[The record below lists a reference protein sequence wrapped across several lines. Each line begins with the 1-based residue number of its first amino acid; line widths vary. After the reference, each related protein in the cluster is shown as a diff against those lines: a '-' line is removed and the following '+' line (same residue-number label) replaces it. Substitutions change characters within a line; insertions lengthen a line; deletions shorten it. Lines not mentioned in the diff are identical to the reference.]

1 MGCEDEV
8 MKIAKR
14 LDKMASGSSDDQT
27 QALDL
32 LKNLQE
38 LPITLEILQRT
49 RIGMTVN
56 SLRKSSNDEEVI
68 TLAKVLIKSWKKL
81 LSGTP
86 SSKEAPAKEPEPK
99 PSASA
104 KQTAA
109 AAGRPNAKQT
119 SFPADTTNAVRLKC
133 RELLSSAL
141 KCEDMPEGC
150 NTDSLAAKIEENILC
165 LLALSYIRIYN
176 EFGDTN
182 NKYKNRVRSRVSNL
196 KDSKNPAL
204 RLNVLHGAIEPE
216 RIARMTAEY
225 VDSDAD
231 EELLFNIPF
240 TGNVKLKSILVV
252 GGDAGMHPSKIR
264 MFKNRPQM
272 TFDDARAT
280 PEQEFELQP
289 DASGNLE
296 YPVRAVKFSSVH
308 HLSLHFPSNF
318 GSETTRVYYIGLH
331 GEYTEAQRQ
340 GVVLCSYESAA
351 NPADHKVQQQQRA
364 NMMIQ

>member
-38 LPITLEILQRT
+38 LPITLEILQ
-49 RIGMTVN
+49 
-56 SLRKSSNDEEVI
+56 SSNDEEVI

-104 KQTAA
+104 KQSTAA
-109 AAGRPNAKQT
+109 SGRPNAKQT

-150 NTDSLAAKIEENILC
+150 NTDSLAAKIEENILY
-165 LLALSYIRIYN
+165 A
-176 EFGDTN
+176 
-182 NKYKNRVRSRVSNL
+182 
-196 KDSKNPAL
+196 
-204 RLNVLHGAIEPE
+204 
-216 RIARMTAEY
+216 
-225 VDSDAD
+225 
-231 EELLFNIPF
+231 
-240 TGNVKLKSILVV
+240 
-252 GGDAGMHPSKIR
+252 
-264 MFKNRPQM
+264 
-272 TFDDARAT
+272 
-280 PEQEFELQP
+280 
-289 DASGNLE
+289 
-296 YPVRAVKFSSVH
+296 FS
-308 HLSLHFPSNF
+308 
-318 GSETTRVYYIGLH
+318 
-331 GEYTEAQRQ
+331 
-340 GVVLCSYESAA
+340 CC
-351 NPADHKVQQQQRA
+351 
-364 NMMIQ
+364 

>member
-1 MGCEDEV
+1 MYNLSDVRTFVYSTLLVGKKRVAVALSVLVSFAQVGVATASMAHHHHHHGDGGDPCGGHGGASSQGPETGLQYSLYS
-8 MKIAKR
+8 KIDLDNVQCLNEIKEGSGKLVFKPWEKR
-14 LDKMASGSSDDQT
+14 LD
-27 QALDL
+27 
-32 LKNLQE
+32 
-38 LPITLEILQRT
+38 
-49 RIGMTVN
+49 
-56 SLRKSSNDEEVI
+56 
-68 TLAKVLIKSWKKL
+68 
-81 LSGTP
+81 
-86 SSKEAPAKEPEPK
+86 
-99 PSASA
+99 
-104 KQTAA
+104 
-109 AAGRPNAKQT
+109 
-119 SFPADTTNAVRLKC
+119 
-133 RELLSSAL
+133 RE
-141 KCEDMPEGC
+141 K
-150 NTDSLAAKIEENILC
+150 
-165 LLALSYIRIYN
+165 
-176 EFGDTN
+176 
-182 NKYKNRVRSRVSNL
+182 
-196 KDSKNPAL
+196 
-204 RLNVLHGAIEPE
+204 
-216 RIARMTAEY
+216 Y

-289 DASGNLE
+289 DASGSLE

-318 GSETTRVYYIGLH
+318 GSDTTRVYYIGLH